1 MRTPYLSLALGFFI
15 FCAQASPASA
25 LFPSSGALS
34 LIRSMA
40 VTVPSASCGAT
51 PVPGATCCPGLT
63 SLNGFV
69 ASGGM
74 ILDNSRHRLY
84 AADFENN
91 RIQVFDSQTFAALNL
106 LSFMGAQGALNL
118 PVDAALDA
126 DGNLYVADLGNEAV
140 EKFDANYNFVGS
152 IAAGKGLSIVG
163 VWAEGSSVYFA
174 AMQNYIYRYTG
185 SGASYSAAATF
196 GSPAYLN
203 HPNEIIKVGDWLY
216 VTDTYN
222 NRVVKFDTNNPGPVP
237 TLVKGCLLIPTG
249 IRTTPGGDFIVEE
262 SNNGS
267 YPAYVD
273 IFSPDFA
280 TLKSRCAFADTWSAV
295 EDQSGKMFISGM
307 NSFSVTVLQ
316 SCGSASSV
324 PTAAP
329 TATPLPPP
337 ATPTVTPAPATL
349 TPTPV
354 LALSPTAT
362 PVVLQAKGIRALPN
376 VSKSG
381 QPIQFNVNL
390 TQNAVIR
397 LSLFTPTGEL
407 VYQTQVSGEAGA
419 NNLTWFLKN
428 RAGIPVASGLY
439 IYVIQITGAEGN
451 SVQRGQVMVL
461 H

>member
-1 MRTPYLSLALGFFI
+1 
-15 FCAQASPASA
+15 
-25 LFPSSGALS
+25 
-34 LIRSMA
+34 
-40 VTVPSASCGAT
+40 
-51 PVPGATCCPGLT
+51 
-63 SLNGFV
+63 
-69 ASGGM
+69 
-74 ILDNSRHRLY
+74 
-84 AADFENN
+84 
-91 RIQVFDSQTFAALNL
+91 
-106 LSFMGAQGALNL
+106 
-118 PVDAALDA
+118 LDA

-163 VWAEGSSVYFA
+163 VWAEGSSVYLA
-174 AMQNYIYRYTG
+174 TMQNYIYRYTG

-203 HPNEIIKVGDWLY
+203 HPNEIIKAGDWLY

-249 IRTTPGGDFIVEE
+249 IRAAPGGDFIVEE
-262 SNNGS
+262 SDNGS

-280 TLKSRCAFADTWSAV
+280 TLKSRCTFADTWSAV
-295 EDQSGKMFISGM
+295 EDSTGKMFISGM

-316 SCGSASSV
+316 SCGSAS
-324 PTAAP
+324 PTPQATA

-337 ATPTVTPAPATL
+337 ATPTVTPAPATP

-354 LALSPTAT
+354 LILSPTAT
-362 PVVLQAKGIRALPN
+362 PLVLQAKTARALPN

-397 LSLFTPTGEL
+397 LSLYTPTGEL
-407 VYQTQVSGEAGA
+407 VYQAQIMGQAGS
-419 NNLTWFLKN
+419 NSLMWFLKN

-439 IYVIQITGAEGN
+439 IYLIQIIGSTGSALE
-451 SVQRGQVMVL
+451 RGQVIVE